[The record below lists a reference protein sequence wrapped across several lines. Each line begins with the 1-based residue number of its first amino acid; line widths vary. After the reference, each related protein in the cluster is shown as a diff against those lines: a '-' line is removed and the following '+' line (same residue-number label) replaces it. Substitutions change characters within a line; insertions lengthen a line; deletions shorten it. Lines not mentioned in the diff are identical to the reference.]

1 MVVVG
6 VVPVSSGKSGTQSSV
21 VVVADPGLVSDG
33 LMSEV
38 DGVVDRVRVVV
49 VVVDIWVVGASSVAG
64 GGGWPGSI
72 ELRDVCTTAKTK
84 TMITASAPAPAS
96 IGLLLPLGRRL
107 ATGSDDGV
115 SAGTGSPM
123 GS

>member
-1 MVVVG
+1 MVV

-21 VVVADPGLVSDG
+21 VVVVDPGLVTDG

-49 VVVDIWVVGASSVAG
+49 VVVVREVTGASSVAG

-72 ELRDVCTTAKTK
+72 ELRDVCTTAKTS
-84 TMITASAPAPAS
+84 TMITASAPAPAAYTAHDS
-96 IGLLLPLGRRL
+96 
-107 ATGSDDGV
+107 SYH
-115 SAGTGSPM
+115 
-123 GS
+123 